1 MRASSAALGLAVLL
15 WNTVMWVPNTY
26 PGSAVEHW
34 AWQASFPPLRNDY
47 QGKKRRLSCAL
58 LPPYKLIIS
67 PSICFF
73 SLRSHNGV
81 TFSIFSRALLARSRL
96 CRATFSASTQAPAS
110 NFGRGS
116 VLQEVSIMFLKKWQ
130 KMLHAGGGH
139 FCRGIFPASPLSLG
153 VLHCRQGGSNQL
165 GHLLTAQLGPM
176 STVRF

>member
-1 MRASSAALGLAVLL
+1 MIQLGKNPCLPQFV
-15 WNTVMWVPNTY
+15 
-26 PGSAVEHW
+26 
-34 AWQASFPPLRNDY
+34 
-47 QGKKRRLSCAL
+47 

-130 KMLHAGGGH
+130 KNAT
-139 FCRGIFPASPLSLG
+139 CRRRALLSWNISSFSFKPWCVALQTRWFQPVGSPADCLTWSNLNSA
-153 VLHCRQGGSNQL
+153 VLERTGKGKKQDSIRWHLCEWRDKIDNQV
-165 GHLLTAQLGPM
+165 TA
-176 STVRF
+176 